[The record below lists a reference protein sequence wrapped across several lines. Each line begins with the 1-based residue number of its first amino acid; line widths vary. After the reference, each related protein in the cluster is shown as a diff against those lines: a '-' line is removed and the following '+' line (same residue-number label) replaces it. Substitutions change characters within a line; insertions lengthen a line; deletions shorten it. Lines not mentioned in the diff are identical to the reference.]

1 MTPLRRR
8 MIEDMRIR
16 NLSPHTQRAYVEQVS
31 RFARH
36 FGHPPE
42 RLGPDE
48 IRTWQ
53 LHLVEEKQLAASSIS
68 VAVAA
73 LRFLY
78 KVTLKRPWMIEDDIP
93 TGRQPK
99 KLPVVP
105 SPEEVAR
112 FLDAITSPKHRV
124 ILTVCYATGLRISE
138 AVSLRPPAID
148 SQRMVIRVATGKG
161 RKDRYV
167 MLSPTLLKLLRIYWN
182 EARPKEWLF
191 PGDQPEYPIS
201 RYAVEAACRQAL
213 EQSGLGKAIT
223 PHTLRHAFAVHLLE
237 SGADLRTIQLLL
249 GHRSLNTTSKYLRIA
264 TSKVCAT
271 VSPLESLH
279 AVIAKAPT
287 LTPA

>member
-1 MTPLRRR
+1 

-16 NLSPHTQRAYVEQVS
+16 NLSLHTQRAYVEHVA

-36 FGHPPE
+36 FGQPPE
-42 RLGPDE
+42 RLGQPE

-53 LHLVEEKQLAASSIS
+53 LHLVQERRLAASSIS

-78 KVTLKRPWMIEDDIP
+78 KVTLKRPWIVEDDIP

-105 SPEEVAR
+105 SPVEVAR
-112 FLDAITSPKHRV
+112 LLDAVSSPKHRV

-138 AVSLRPPAID
+138 AVSLRPAAID
-148 SQRMVIRVATGKG
+148 SQRMVIRVETGKG

-167 MLSPTLLKLLRIYWN
+167 MLSPTLLKLLRTYWK
-182 EARPKEWLF
+182 EARPQEWLF
-191 PGDQPEYPIS
+191 PGDRPGQPVTTN
-201 RYAVEAACRQAL
+201 AVDDACRQAL
-213 EQSGLGKAIT
+213 AQSGIGKAIT

-249 GHRSLNTTSKYLRIA
+249 GHRSLNTTSRYLHIA

-271 VSPLESLH
+271 ASPLESLRT
-279 AVIAKAPT
+279 VMVKVPS

>member
-8 MIEDMRIR
+8 TIEDMRIR
-16 NLSPHTQRAYVEQVS
+16 NLSPQTQRAYVEQVS

-36 FGHPPE
+36 FGQRPE
-42 RLGPDE
+42 QLGQDE
-48 IRTWQ
+48 IRAWQ
-53 LHLVEEKQLAASSIS
+53 IYLVEDRRLAASSIS

-73 LRFLY
+73 LRFVY
-78 KVTLKRPWMIEDDIP
+78 SVTLKRPWIVEDDIP
-93 TGRQPK
+93 ASRQPK

-112 FLDAITSPKHRV
+112 FLDAVKSPKHRM

-138 AVSLRPPAID
+138 AVSLKPTAID
-148 SQRMVIRVATGKG
+148 SQRMVIRVEAGKG

-167 MLSPTLLKLLRIYWN
+167 MLSPTLLKLLRTYWK

-191 PGDQPEYPIS
+191 PGDRPAQPITAC
-201 RYAVEAACRQAL
+201 AVEIACRQTL
-213 EQSGLGKAIT
+213 EQSGLCKAIT
-223 PHTLRHAFAVHLLE
+223 PHSLRHAFAVHLLE

-249 GHRSLNTTSKYLRIA
+249 GHRSLNTTSRYLRIA

-271 VSPLESLH
+271 ASPLEALH
-279 AVIAKAPT
+279 TMTAKV
-287 LTPA
+287 PALIPA